1 MGAVRY
7 NNKRLIPAP
16 FVGISKQYQKSG
28 QQKIGSLFTFNIQGK
43 LLAALA
49 LQLLAAHFL
58 MTAFIIQTALIR
70 RVQQNILQAK
80 TRAVR
85 LRTILYRHS

>member
-16 FVGISKQYQKSG
+16 YVGISKEYQKSG

-43 LLAALA
+43 LLACKGSPTSSGT
-49 LQLLAAHFL
+49 FL
-58 MTAFIIQTALIR
+58 DDRLIHTDGTFGP
-70 RVQQNILQAK
+70 
-80 TRAVR
+80 TRPNQYPLDEDACCTSTN
-85 LRTILYRHS
+85 L